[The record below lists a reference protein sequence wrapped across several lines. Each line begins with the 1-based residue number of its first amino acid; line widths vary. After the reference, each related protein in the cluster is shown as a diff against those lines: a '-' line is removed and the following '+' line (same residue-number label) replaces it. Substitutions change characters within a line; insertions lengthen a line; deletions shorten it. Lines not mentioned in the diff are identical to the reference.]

1 MVSGGTSVVGTLQP
15 RPVPAGEQWGG
26 RAGLSLQGS
35 HPWEARKEQGA
46 S

>member
-1 MVSGGTSVVGTLQP
+1 MGQAWMGPSNPALSLQGG
-15 RPVPAGEQWGG
+15 GEEGG
-26 RAGLSLQGS
+26 PGLSLKGS